1 MSNQLTEDVNSHSN
15 KHSQLKNNQQRP
27 SSCCSRKA
35 APCKSHI
42 CRLVLA
48 NNNLVPLRT
57 ETKCHLLGVIL
68 AGRTRH
74 GSPVAVQAD
83 RVTKSPLLQHKAEGH
98 CPGSDV
104 SATAGSCSLLNSFP
118 LPAVVL
124 AQLKSI
130 IFTLTLILY
139 LLV

>member
-35 APCKSHI
+35 APCNSHL

-48 NNNLVPLRT
+48 NNNLVPLRR

-74 GSPVAVQAD
+74 GSPVVVQAD

-124 AQLKSI
+124 AQLMSI